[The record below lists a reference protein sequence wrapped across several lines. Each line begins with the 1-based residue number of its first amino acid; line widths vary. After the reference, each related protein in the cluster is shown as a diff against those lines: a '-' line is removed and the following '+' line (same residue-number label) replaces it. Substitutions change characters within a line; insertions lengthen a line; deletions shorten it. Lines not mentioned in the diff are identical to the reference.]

1 MHRIDWS
8 KTCISAAWLLN
19 EVTFTRP
26 THLDWDRNLQLV
38 FVYKL
43 RHMIVAFVFVCC
55 PENICCPESSVSK
68 GIAGYIVTTRR
79 FNKALTNYN
88 IEHALFLGH
97 ELNSAQSIWPRILA
111 TGLRARGN
119 GTESQLLF
127 VVCLA
132 IHIGNISGYLGT
144 KNVDL
149 KVGQGKL

>member
-1 MHRIDWS
+1 MY
-8 KTCISAAWLLN
+8 
-19 EVTFTRP
+19 
-26 THLDWDRNLQLV
+26 Q
-38 FVYKL
+38 
-43 RHMIVAFVFVCC
+43 
-55 PENICCPESSVSK
+55 K

-88 IEHALFLGH
+88 IEHTLFLAH
-97 ELNSAQSIWPRILA
+97 ELHSAQSIWPRILA